1 MIVSSTLKQEMKAL
15 WELLS
20 PLQTYRKEFWMIFYT
35 SALVNFLMLA
45 PMVYLLQI
53 FDRIMISQSLSSLL
67 SVTGLLAFMYVVM
80 HFSEKIRN
88 SIIIALGLKLDDLY
102 ADSLYFESFRK
113 KLNQPQ
119 EDPFR
124 YHDDFMNFRQW
135 FTGPGIFGFFDLPW
149 AQFTSILCLL
159 FIPIWD
165 F

>member
-67 SVTGLLAFMYVVM
+67 SVTGLLAYVCGNA
-80 HFSEKIRN
+80 F
-88 SIIIALGLKLDDLY
+88 
-102 ADSLYFESFRK
+102 FRK
-113 KLNQPQ
+113 N
-119 EDPFR
+119 
-124 YHDDFMNFRQW
+124 
-135 FTGPGIFGFFDLPW
+135 
-149 AQFTSILCLL
+149 
-159 FIPIWD
+159 
-165 F
+165 